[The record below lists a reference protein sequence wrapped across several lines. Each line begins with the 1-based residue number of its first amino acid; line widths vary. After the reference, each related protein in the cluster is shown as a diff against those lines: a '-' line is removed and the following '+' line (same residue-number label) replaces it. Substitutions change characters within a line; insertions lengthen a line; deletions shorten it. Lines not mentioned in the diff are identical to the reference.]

1 LALQLLQVRSN
12 ARPTRIKW
20 ADIKDLRFEN
30 QKKDDGSS
38 ITIVTNQE
46 AKTIEITVLDEK
58 VEALYK
64 LINSFK

>member
-1 LALQLLQVRSN
+1 MRSN
-12 ARPTRIKW
+12 ARPRRIKW

-30 QKKDDGSS
+30 QKNDGRSS

-46 AKTIEITVLDEK
+46 AKTIEITGLDEK
-58 VEALYK
+58 VEELYK